1 MLPYSN
7 GRRLCY
13 GPRAVTEPDVSVPT
27 ESPSSRAS
35 APVSDAARAR
45 RTGLT
50 YLGIAALSY
59 GGLWPAMRLGA
70 GYMPPIW
77 FAVVRLLIGSAFLFS
92 VLAVTGRLR
101 RPQRADCL
109 VILSVGLLM
118 MGLFVVLVHYAL
130 QFVPA
135 GRGALLGYSTPLWVT
150 PFAVLFQGEKL
161 TRWKLAGLVLGLSG
175 LAILFNPTAFDWTD
189 RKVLAGNFMLLL
201 AALGWSVAI
210 LHMRVHKWN
219 LSPLQLGPWQLL
231 VATAVALPAAIWL
244 EPRHDVV
251 WGAPLFALIGY
262 AGVIGTGIA
271 MFAATSAI
279 RLTGPVTASI
289 GLLGG
294 PVVALTLSVLFLG
307 EPPTLTLLGGLVL
320 ILSGI
325 ALVSV
330 P

>member
-1 MLPYSN
+1 VTQPDAS
-7 GRRLCY
+7 
-13 GPRAVTEPDVSVPT
+13 PPTIAVPP
-27 ESPSSRAS
+27 PPAS
-35 APVSDAARAR
+35 AADEPTRAR
-45 RTGLT
+45 RAGLA
-50 YLGIAALSY
+50 YLGVAALSY

-77 FAVVRLLIGSAFLFS
+77 FALVRLLIGSAFLFL
-92 VLAVTGRLR
+92 VLAATGRLR
-101 RPQRADCL
+101 RPQRADL
-109 VILSVGLLM
+109 PVIFTVGVMM
-118 MGLFVVLVHYAL
+118 MGLYVVLVHYAL

-161 TRWKLAGLVLGLSG
+161 TRCKLAGLVLGLTG
-175 LAILFNPTAFDWTD
+175 LAILFNPAGFDWTD
-189 RKVLAGNFMLLL
+189 RKVLIGNGMLLL
-201 AALGWSVAI
+201 AAFSWSFAI
-210 LHMRVHKWN
+210 LHMRTHRWN

-231 VATAVALPAAIWL
+231 VASIVALPAAMWL
-244 EPRHDVV
+244 EPRHDVI
-251 WGAPLFALIGY
+251 WAAPLFAIVAYG
-262 AGVIGTGIA
+262 GIIGTGIA

-294 PVVALTLSVLFLG
+294 PVVALTVSVLFLG
-307 EPPTLTLLGGLVL
+307 EPPTPTLLGGLVM

-325 ALVSV
+325 ALVSL

>member
-1 MLPYSN
+1 M
-7 GRRLCY
+7 RR
-13 GPRAVTEPDVSVPT
+13 A
-27 ESPSSRAS
+27 
-35 APVSDAARAR
+35 
-45 RTGLT
+45 GLT
-50 YLGIAALSY
+50 YLGLAALSY
-59 GGLWPAMRLGA
+59 GGLWPAMRLGSA
-70 GYMPPIW
+70 YMPPIW
-77 FAVVRLLIGSAFLFS
+77 FALARLLIGAAFLFA
-92 VLAVTGRLR
+92 VLAITGRLR
-101 RPQRADCL
+101 RPQRADIP

-118 MGLFVVLVHYAL
+118 MGLYVVLVHYAL

-175 LAILFNPTAFDWTD
+175 LAVLFNPTAFDWTD
-189 RKVLAGNFMLLL
+189 RKVLIGNGMLLL
-201 AALGWSVAI
+201 AAFSWSFAI
-210 LHMRVHKWN
+210 LHMRGHRWN
-219 LSPLQLGPWQLL
+219 LTPLQLGPWQLL
-231 VATAVALPAAIWL
+231 VASFVALPAAIWL

-251 WGAPLFALIGY
+251 WAAPLFALVAYGGI
-262 AGVIGTGIA
+262 IGTGIA

-307 EPPTLTLLGGLVL
+307 EPPTLTLLGGLVM